1 MSSFEDSDKITAM
14 AADYHISARGAEGL
28 VLRDVWGPRE
38 KSMGNPRTPENPNG
52 TQVAMILTPF
62 VITYTLSVILRLAE
76 NSLMHNE
83 IGDFIKQ
90 EVKPKPCQD
99 DSSLGSKRVG
109 HRSSSQSLDL

>member
-52 TQVAMILTPF
+52 T
-62 VITYTLSVILRLAE
+62 VILRLAE